1 MFCTDVNQTVL
12 KVLTER
18 GMDPGMADV
27 HVGIDGGQN
36 MLKVGITITERND
49 NEELGRATYSQVIF
63 SIYLE
68 SYSIWINVQG
78 VAVKQAKNSSVNKL
92 LILGIVPEVP
102 ENYHNVKEIL
112 SSLNFEVIEFTAAA
126 DIKMCKS
133 RNNLDEKSF

>member
-1 MFCTDVNQTVL
+1 MFCTDVNEMVL

-18 GMDPGMADV
+18 GMDPSTADV

-49 NEELGRATYSQVIF
+49 NEEFGRATYNQVIF
-63 SIYLE
+63 TIYLE
-68 SYSIWINVQG
+68 SDSIWVNVQG
-78 VAVKQAKNSSVNKL
+78 VAVKQAKNSSVKKL

-112 SSLNFEVIEFTAAA
+112 SSLNLEVIEFTAAA

-133 RNNLDEKSF
+133 RNNLK

>member
-1 MFCTDVNQTVL
+1 MFCTDVNEMVL

-18 GMDPGMADV
+18 GMDPSTADV

-49 NEELGRATYSQVIF
+49 NEEFGRATYKQVIF
-63 SIYLE
+63 TIYLE
-68 SYSIWINVQG
+68 SDSIWVNVQG
-78 VAVKQAKNSSVNKL
+78 VAVKQAKNSSVKKL

-112 SSLNFEVIEFTAAA
+112 SSLNLEVIEFTAAA

-133 RNNLDEKSF
+133 RNNLK

>member
-1 MFCTDVNQTVL
+1 MVL

-18 GMDPGMADV
+18 GMDPSTADV

-49 NEELGRATYSQVIF
+49 NEEFGRATYNQVIF
-63 SIYLE
+63 TIYLE
-68 SYSIWINVQG
+68 SDSIWVNVQG
-78 VAVKQAKNSSVNKL
+78 VAVKQAKNSSVKKL

-112 SSLNFEVIEFTAAA
+112 SSLNLEVIEFTAAA

-133 RNNLDEKSF
+133 RNNLK